1 MRKKLYRIWLRHCV
15 PINYDQLDLRPFGAE
30 QLQREMVSNMLYS
43 VCLLVTDRNPR
54 VRGLLY
60 REMLQEGY
68 KAYIACTVQEVE
80 QRLHDMPCERTV
92 VILDPEWLDD
102 QLEDCLLSIQRLPK
116 KVGVI
121 IHTYPDLQS
130 ELPGWIRTV
139 EKQAGSVEEMKQILH
154 SGLLNG

>member
-1 MRKKLYRIWLRHCV
+1 
-15 PINYDQLDLRPFGAE
+15 
-30 QLQREMVSNMLYS
+30 
-43 VCLLVTDRNPR
+43 
-54 VRGLLY
+54 
-60 REMLQEGY
+60 MLQEGY
-68 KAYIACTVQEVE
+68 KAFIACTAQELE
-80 QRLHDMPCERTV
+80 QRLRDLPCETTV

-121 IHTYPDLQS
+121 IHTYPDQQN

-154 SGLLNG
+154 SGLLNGSY

>member
-1 MRKKLYRIWLRHCV
+1 
-15 PINYDQLDLRPFGAE
+15 
-30 QLQREMVSNMLYS
+30 
-43 VCLLVTDRNPR
+43 
-54 VRGLLY
+54 
-60 REMLQEGY
+60 MLQEGY
-68 KAYIACTVQEVE
+68 KAFITCTAQELE
-80 QRLHDMPCERTV
+80 KSLHDLPCERTV

-139 EKQAGSVEEMKQILH
+139 ERKAESVEEIKQILH
-154 SGLLNG
+154 SGLLTGSYKI